1 MAGKD
6 RHNKIL
12 ELSIVA
18 SLLLSRVTAFHDTI
32 EQQKQP
38 NGGVITQCG
47 YPGTAGYFISNDRV
61 PYSEAENACKA
72 LGGFLADV
80 SNENFLL
87 ITDVLTTCAGPNKN
101 AWIG

>member
-6 RHNKIL
+6 RHNKML
-12 ELSIVA
+12 GLSIVA
-18 SLLLSRVTAFHDTI
+18 SLLLSRVTAFDDAF
-32 EQQKQP
+32 EQQQAE
-38 NGGVITQCG
+38 GVITQCD

-61 PYSEAENACKA
+61 PYSEAENTCAD
-72 LGGFLADV
+72 LGGYLADV